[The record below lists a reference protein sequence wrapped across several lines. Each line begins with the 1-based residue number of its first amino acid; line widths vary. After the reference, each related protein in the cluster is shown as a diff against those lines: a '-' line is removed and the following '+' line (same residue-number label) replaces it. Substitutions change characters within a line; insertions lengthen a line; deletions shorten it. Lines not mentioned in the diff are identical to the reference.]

1 MSVLHQPHGKP
12 SLREAVVAAIL
23 NRIDEYQSILESYSS
38 QRIDLIEWEPT
49 TDHNVK
55 ILNDTI
61 DLYRYY
67 DLTAQVEFLYECVEE
82 TIEQIIPDELN
93 YLEKYDRMTQ
103 YINNYLSLPDT
114 KVDLL
119 IKFLNQNNGKLS
131 KNKRQ
136 KEFDELTEEEVLSIE
151 DNFKSIFGND

>member
-1 MSVLHQPHGKP
+1 M
-12 SLREAVVAAIL
+12 
-23 NRIDEYQSILESYSS
+23 ESYSS
-38 QRIDLIEWEPT
+38 QRIDLIEWKPT

-67 DLTAQVEFLYECVEE
+67 ELTAQVEFLYECVEE

-119 IKFLNQNNGKLS
+119 IKFLNQKNGKLS

>member
-1 MSVLHQPHGKP
+1 M
-12 SLREAVVAAIL
+12 
-23 NRIDEYQSILESYSS
+23 
-38 QRIDLIEWEPT
+38 
-49 TDHNVK
+49 
-55 ILNDTI
+55 
-61 DLYRYY
+61 
-67 DLTAQVEFLYECVEE
+67 EE

-103 YINNYLSLPDT
+103 SINNYLSLPDT